1 MDIELKED
9 TDMAK
14 LNNKVAVVTGA
25 SKGIGASIAKHL
37 AAEGAKVVV
46 NYSSSAAAAKKVVD
60 EITAAGG
67 KAVAVK
73 ADVSKPADVKALFD
87 ATEKAFGT
95 ANILVNNA
103 GVYAGTPLGTITEE
117 NYRKHFDLNVLG
129 LLLSTQEAA
138 GRWNGTPGVVINIS
152 SVVAATPAPGMAVYS
167 ATKAAVDNITRT
179 LALELGTKARVVSL
193 APGLTHTEG
202 YRDLT
207 HGDDGGFEKAAVDR
221 TPLGRA
227 GQPED
232 IAKIA
237 AFLASDDAGW
247 ITGEVILAGGGA
259 RL

>member
-1 MDIELKED
+1 
-9 TDMAK
+9 MAK
-14 LNNKVAVVTGA
+14 LENKVAVVTGA

-46 NYSSSAAAAKKVVD
+46 NYSNSPASAKKVVD
-60 EITAAGG
+60 EIVAAGG

-87 ATEKAFGT
+87 ATEKAYGT
-95 ANILVNNA
+95 ASILVNNA

-193 APGLTHTEG
+193 SPGLTHTEG
-202 YRDLT
+202 YHDMT
-207 HGDDGGFEKAAVDR
+207 QGDTSFEKGAVDR

-237 AFLASDDAGW
+237 TFLASEDAGW